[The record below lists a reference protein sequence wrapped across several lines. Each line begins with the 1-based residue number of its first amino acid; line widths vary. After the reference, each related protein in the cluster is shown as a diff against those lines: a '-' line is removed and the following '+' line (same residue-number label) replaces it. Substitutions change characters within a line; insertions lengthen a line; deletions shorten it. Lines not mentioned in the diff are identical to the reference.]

1 MLNKENNLKVSELL
15 KQNLTEEQ
23 IAKRLNMTIKE
34 VIDIV
39 DLLSRK

>member
-15 KQNLTEEQ
+15 KQNLSETE
-23 IAKRLNMTIKE
+23 IAKRLNLTVRE

>member
-15 KQNLTEEQ
+15 KQNLSESE
-23 IAKRLNMTIKE
+23 IAKRLNMTVQE
-34 VIDIV
+34 VLDIV

>member
-39 DLLSRK
+39 ELLSLK

>member
-15 KQNLTEEQ
+15 KQNLSETE
-23 IAKRLNMTIKE
+23 IAKRLNLTVWE

>member
-23 IAKRLNMTIKE
+23 IAKRLNMTVKE

-39 DLLSRK
+39 ELLSLK